1 MQVQILSYLATW
13 RMAVDS
19 NDEDRSARLDGILM
33 LQIGSF
39 PEPLIKPGN
48 VSDMVE
54 THSLPGGGEALHFNG
69 IFEPITY
76 AMLLLF
82 TREPEHAAT
91 FVVAALERE
100 SLPLMLRIDAA
111 LTQLADFTGNASE
124 TAAELLREV
133 VRPAVEALLKRGDEA
148 DAG

>member
-1 MQVQILSYLATW
+1 
-13 RMAVDS
+13 MAADS
-19 NDEDRSARLDGILM
+19 KDEDRSARLDGILM
-33 LQIGSF
+33 LEIGSF

-54 THSLPGGGEALHFNG
+54 THSLPGGIEALHFSG

-76 AMLLLF
+76 AMLLF
-82 TREPEHAAT
+82 FSREPEHAAT
-91 FVVAALERE
+91 FVAAALERE

-111 LTQLADFTGNASE
+111 LSQLAHFSGHASE
-124 TAAELLREV
+124 TAAKLLKEA
-133 VRPAVEALLKRGDEA
+133 VRPAVVAMLNCRGEA